1 MSFYYQPGGEKGI
14 IRWSLVTIL
23 FCLGII
29 IQFEIWKFNILS
41 TVIIAISLIHTI
53 FLILRSKIIVNKK
66 TITIQN
72 TFKKEAR
79 IINLDE
85 VASIEYK
92 KFYFVVKFKSKE
104 FFPLKL
110 VTTNKNIKN
119 LNIFLR

>member
-41 TVIIAISLIHTI
+41 TVIIVISLIHTI
-53 FLILRSKIIVNKK
+53 FLILRSKIRVTKK

>member
-14 IRWSLVTIL
+14 IRWSSIIIL

-41 TVIIAISLIHTI
+41 TVIITISLILTI
-53 FLILRSKIIVNKK
+53 FLILRSKITVNKN

-92 KFYFVVKFKSKE
+92 KFHFVVKFKSKE

-119 LNIFLR
+119 LNTFLR